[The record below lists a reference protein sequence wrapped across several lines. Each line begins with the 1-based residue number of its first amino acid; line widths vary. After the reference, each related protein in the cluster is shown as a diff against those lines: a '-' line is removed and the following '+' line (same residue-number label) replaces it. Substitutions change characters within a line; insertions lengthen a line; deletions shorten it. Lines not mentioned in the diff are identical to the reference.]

1 MATRIHIWAPAFR
14 PFGGGISAF
23 SRELAL
29 SLTGLGYRL
38 SLFGRDDVGQ
48 EWRSFRLR
56 GAGGLPT
63 WLRRIGFAIQLLAF
77 AVKERPRLII
87 STHVNFSPVALLARL
102 LTGTRYVVVAH
113 GIDIHPG
120 LGTLRRLA
128 LRRADAVWAVSR
140 WTRERC
146 LSLGLPGQN
155 VTVLANTVDHQNF
168 DIGGPEHAL
177 RSRHGLRPDDKVLLT
192 VARLDPA
199 ERYKGYDTVV
209 RALPAL
215 SREVGAV
222 RYLLVGAGADRA
234 RVEALAGQ
242 LGVSDCVTFCGFV
255 DDDQLSAHYRLADV
269 FVMPSK
275 GEGFGIVFLESMAC
289 GTPVV
294 GGNQDGTRDALVDGA
309 LGLLVDPDDESALA
323 TELAALLHGQGPA
336 EWFQPRQLR
345 DACLEAHGRDAF
357 SRRVSAAL
365 AGLGVPA

>member
-1 MATRIHIWAPAFR
+1 MAARIHIWAPAFR

-48 EWRSFRLR
+48 LWRSFRLR
-56 GAGGLPT
+56 GAGALPAP
-63 WLRRIGFAIQLLAF
+63 LQKIGFAVQLLVF
-77 AVKERPRLII
+77 AVKERPGMII
-87 STHVNFSPVALLARL
+87 STHVNFAPVALFARL
-102 LTGTRYVVVAH
+102 LTGARYVVVAH
-113 GIDIHPG
+113 GIDLHPG
-120 LGTLRRLA
+120 LGFLRKLA

-140 WTRERC
+140 WTRDRS
-146 LSLGLPGQN
+146 LSLGVPGHA
-155 VTVLANTVDHQNF
+155 VTVLANTVDDHRF

-177 RSRHGLRPDDKVLLT
+177 RVQHGLQPGDKVLLT

-199 ERYKGYDTVV
+199 ERYKGYDTVI

-215 SREVGAV
+215 CRDLGAV
-222 RYLLVGAGADRA
+222 RYLLVGTGADQA
-234 RVEALAGQ
+234 RMEALAGQ
-242 LGVSDCVTFCGFV
+242 LGVTDCVRFCGFV
-255 DDDQLSAHYRLADV
+255 DDEDLAAYYRLADV

-294 GGNQDGTRDALVDGA
+294 GGDQDGTRDALVDGA
-309 LGLLVDPDDESALA
+309 LGRLVDPDDADALA
-323 TELAALLHGQGPA
+323 VELGALLRGQGPA
-336 EWFQPRQLR
+336 QWFRPRELR
-345 DACLEAHGRDAF
+345 DACLAVHGREAF

-365 AGLGVPA
+365 AKFGATA